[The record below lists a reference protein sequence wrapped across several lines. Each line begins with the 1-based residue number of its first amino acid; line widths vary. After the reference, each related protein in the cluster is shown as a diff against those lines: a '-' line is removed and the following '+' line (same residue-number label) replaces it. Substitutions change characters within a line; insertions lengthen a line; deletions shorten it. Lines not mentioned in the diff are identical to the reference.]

1 MEAWWEG
8 LSALNKVFAVSA
20 LFFGV
25 LFLWQIVGM
34 FLGLD
39 GHHQTDAGHNDPGMS
54 HDYSDTGH
62 DQDSGDQDARTDGA
76 GISFS
81 LVSMRSMIAFATL
94 FTWAGT
100 LYLTSGTTTVLALVY
115 SFVWGMA
122 AMFGVSYVVYKLVQL
137 QEIGTASIWTSMG
150 EEGSVYMN
158 VPEGGL
164 GKIRVKVG
172 GVVSFVD
179 ARTAD
184 RHPLDAGTKVRVVGI
199 VDNRTVEVVPLENQ
213 EGV

>member
-8 LSALNKVFAVSA
+8 LSALNKVFAVGA

-25 LFLWQIVGM
+25 LFLWQLVGM
-34 FLGLD
+34 FLGMD
-39 GHHQTDAGHNDPGMS
+39 GHHQADTAHDHVGME
-54 HDYSDTGH
+54 HE
-62 DQDSGDQDARTDGA
+62 QDSGDHGARTNGA
-76 GISFS
+76 GVSFS
-81 LVSMRSMIAFATL
+81 LVSIRSVIAFATL

-100 LYLTSGTTTVLALVY
+100 LYLTTGTTTVLALAY
-115 SFVWGMA
+115 SFLWGLA
-122 AMFGVSYVVYKLVQL
+122 AMFAVSYVVYKLVQL
-137 QEIGTASIWTSMG
+137 QEIGTASIWTAMG

-164 GKIRVKVG
+164 GKIRVKVSG
-172 GVVSFVD
+172 TVSFVD

-184 RHPLDAGTKVRVVGI
+184 RRPLEAGTKVRVVGI
-199 VDNRTVEVVPLENQ
+199 VNDRTVEVVPMENH

>member
-8 LSALNKVFAVSA
+8 ISALNKAFAVGA

-39 GHHQTDAGHNDPGMS
+39 SHHQTDTA
-54 HDYSDTGH
+54 HDQADMGH
-62 DQDSGDQDARTDGA
+62 DQDGGDHQTRTNGA
-76 GISFS
+76 GASFS
-81 LVSMRSMIAFATL
+81 LVSIRSAIAFATL

-100 LYLTSGTTTVLALVY
+100 LYLTSGIGTVLALAY
-115 SFVWGMA
+115 SFAWGLA
-122 AMFGVSYVVYKLVQL
+122 AMFAVSYLVSKLVQL
-137 QEIGTASIWTSMG
+137 QEIGNASIWTAVG

-164 GKIRVKVG
+164 GKIRVKVSG
-172 GVVSFVD
+172 AVSFVD
-179 ARTAD
+179 ARSAD
-184 RHPLDAGTKVRVVGI
+184 RGPLEAGTKVRVVGI
-199 VDNRTVEVVPLENQ
+199 VDNRTVEVVPMENQ

>member
-8 LSALNKVFAVSA
+8 LSALNKVFAVGA

-25 LFLWQIVGM
+25 IFLWQIVGM

-39 GHHQTDAGHNDPGMS
+39 GHHQADTAHDHPGM
-54 HDYSDTGH
+54 DH
-62 DQDSGDQDARTDGA
+62 DQDSGDHETRADGA
-76 GISFS
+76 AASFS
-81 LVSMRSMIAFATL
+81 LVSIRSAIAFATL

-100 LYLTSGTTTVLALVY
+100 LYLTTGTATVLALVY
-115 SFVWGMA
+115 SFAWGLA
-122 AMFGVSYVVYKLVQL
+122 AMLGVSYLVYKLVRL
-137 QEIGTASIWTSMG
+137 QEIGTASIWTAMG

-164 GKIRVKVG
+164 GKIRVKVSG
-172 GVVSFVD
+172 AVSFVD
-179 ARTAD
+179 ARTTD
-184 RHPLDAGTKVRVVGI
+184 RRPLEAGTKVRVVGI
-199 VDNRTVEVVPLENQ
+199 VDSRTVEVVPMENQ